1 MFNSMMMGGL
11 IPNKLANRNCTVN
24 GKPLKQV
31 EEELAAVFDES
42 SIKSTHDGFSYL
54 DIDTKMGRLTEVVG
68 ISNFTIVPIPLP
80 MEEIR
85 YTAVPANKDATPKEC
100 VSFLEKIVTAIV
112 IYSDE
117 GEPAII
123 KYGYGASEYGFA
135 IKSTGEITSPDNTP
149 DTAFSDGKKRA
160 CGALGIGE
168 AQLKQKKA
176 EKKGRSRQTGNKES
190 ATPSGDKMHIAV
202 TGNFSSVSNKNKNA
216 TMAYKAPA
224 VMKETGEKVTLWI
237 WADKGVPEIEKCMPL
252 TDFMKKVVNYEPGFN
267 VIGEKKQDRGEER
280 VYFTSLDM
288 KKSEVA

>member
-1 MFNSMMMGGL
+1 M
-11 IPNKLANRNCTVN
+11 KLANRNCTVN

-31 EEELAAVFDES
+31 EQELAAHFDEG
-42 SIKSTHDGFSYL
+42 SIKNTHDGFSYL
-54 DIDTKMGRLTEVVG
+54 DIDTKMERLTEVVG
-68 ISNFTIVPIPLP
+68 VSNFTIIPFPLP

-85 YTAVPANKDATPKEC
+85 YTAIPAGPNAVPQEC

-117 GEPAII
+117 GEPAIV

-135 IKSTGEITSPDNTP
+135 TGSTGRITNPDNTP

-160 CGALGIGE
+160 CGALGIGDE
-168 AQLKQKKA
+168 QLKAKKK
-176 EKKGRSRQTGNKES
+176 EKKSKGKTSSNKT
-190 ATPSGDKMHIAV
+190 ATASGEKLLVSV
-202 TGNFSSVSNKNKNA
+202 TGAFSTVANKDKTA

-237 WADKGVPEIEKCMPL
+237 WADKGVPEIEKCMPMA
-252 TDFMKKVVNYEPGFN
+252 DFMKKVVNYEQGFT

-280 VYFTSLDM
+280 VYFYGLDM